1 MIDDLFFILSVLSAR
16 LIKLDAETASTV
28 RGIMD
33 IIRLRE
39 NHVAMEMARL
49 EARVNEI
56 ASNYEYIS
64 IAEAYREQRQ

>member
-1 MIDDLFFILSVLSAR
+1 MNDDSSLSLSALSAR
-16 LIKLDAETASTV
+16 LAKLDAETASAV

-39 NHVAMEMARL
+39 NHVAMAMARL

-64 IAEAYREQRQ
+64 IANKEK